1 MSSLLSK
8 RLLFLT
14 QTILPLFQNPFK
26 NFVWEFQT
34 DYLNMPPKK
43 KVSHSTIILYSSLPL
58 GIIVLLPICK
68 KSGNPSDY
76 LIFYVL
82 GILPIFLVFFKAF

>member
-14 QTILPLFQNPFK
+14 LTILPLFQNPFK
-26 NFVWEFQT
+26 NFVWKFQT
-34 DYLNMPPKK
+34 DYLNMPPKRED
-43 KVSHSTIILYSSLPL
+43 SHSIIILYSSLPL
-58 GIIVLLPICK
+58 GTFVLLPTYK

-82 GILPIFLVFFKAF
+82 

>member
-1 MSSLLSK
+1 
-8 RLLFLT
+8 
-14 QTILPLFQNPFK
+14 
-26 NFVWEFQT
+26 
-34 DYLNMPPKK
+34 MPQKK

-58 GIIVLLPICK
+58 GIIVLLPTYK

-82 GILPIFLVFFKAF
+82 YSSKIKFKPCQRRLAVLKYSLRLVS